1 MNRTGSHDGTGL
13 RQMTAK
19 DRAGPPPAGLR
30 GWLIV
35 PAIGLLASLALNA
48 VGVIRLLV
56 SFGENIT
63 PERGTYACTI
73 GVLHGLAALGEIPIL
88 AAVGIPFLIPVLR
101 GLTALGENVAQGYG
115 AYAFPALAIG
125 IALQL
130 YLVIAAVRFFGKRQ
144 SAPRTYIRLLVFAFA
159 ASLYLFA
166 LRLAL
171 FGADNV
177 LALVVSLRVS
187 GLLAAGIAAAIWIPY
202 FKRSARVRATFVQ
215 EDNPCLPYKI
225 VLPMRYLIRRR
236 ISWLAFTVVALCVFI
251 VVVVMTVMTGLV
263 QEFKEK
269 NHAFVGDCVV
279 GTKSLVG
286 FPYYEEFMAI
296 LEESELVAGV
306 SPVVKNY
313 AFLHLADYDVKRGVE
328 IMGLDPV
335 LHGRTTNF
343 GQTLHFRT
351 DEPDKAFVPIYDP
364 NASGCVW
371 GIDLFLLRNAQGQ
384 YSYGARPPQLSVTL
398 TCFPLNARGAP
409 ARAGAG
415 LVNSQKFYYSDNSR
429 SGIARVDGS
438 LVYIPLE
445 EAQRLCM
452 GGTEKRVNVIHVAFR
467 PGVGVEKGTARVAEL
482 WRQFKQAKADAPDS
496 FLLDTVTVQDWKGY
510 RRAYIAPMEKEQVL
524 LSLMFVLVGITT
536 VFIVFVVFYMIISH
550 KRKDIGVL
558 KSVGAS
564 QLGVLSLFSAF
575 AFAIGLLGSCIGAH
589 LGWLFLAKIN
599 GIEQWLFERFG
610 FQLWDRSIYV
620 IGDIPHRLEF
630 KVLAVI
636 VFCAIASCL
645 VGALVPGYLAARLRP
660 VETLHALRT

>member
-1 MNRTGSHDGTGL
+1 VY
-13 RQMTAK
+13 K
-19 DRAGPPPAGLR
+19 
-30 GWLIV
+30 LI
-35 PAIGLLASLALNA
+35 L
-48 VGVIRLLV
+48 
-56 SFGENIT
+56 
-63 PERGTYACTI
+63 TI
-73 GVLHGLAALGEIPIL
+73 
-88 AAVGIPFLIPVLR
+88 
-101 GLTALGENVAQGYG
+101 
-115 AYAFPALAIG
+115 
-125 IALQL
+125 
-130 YLVIAAVRFFGKRQ
+130 
-144 SAPRTYIRLLVFAFA
+144 
-159 ASLYLFA
+159 
-166 LRLAL
+166 
-171 FGADNV
+171 
-177 LALVVSLRVS
+177 
-187 GLLAAGIAAAIWIPY
+187 
-202 FKRSARVRATFVQ
+202 
-215 EDNPCLPYKI
+215 
-225 VLPMRYLIRRR
+225 RYLLKRR
-236 ISWLAFTVVALCVFI
+236 ITHFAMAAVALCVFM

-263 QEFKEK
+263 QEFKDK

-313 AFLHLADYDVKRGVE
+313 AFLHLADYDAKRGVE

-343 GQTLHFRT
+343 GQTLHFRA

-364 NASGCVW
+364 NAVGCVW
-371 GIDLFLLRNAQGQ
+371 GIDLFLFRNAQGQ
-384 YSYGARPPQLSVTL
+384 YTYGARPPQLSVTM

-415 LVNSQKFYYSDNSR
+415 LVNSQTFLYSDNSR

-452 GGTEKRVNVIHVAFR
+452 GGAEKRVNVIHVAFR
-467 PGVGVEKGTARVAEL
+467 PGVGVEKGTVRVAEI
-482 WRQFKQAKADAPDS
+482 WRRFKQSKADAPDS

-510 RRAYIAPMEKEQVL
+510 RRAFIAPMEKEQVL

-550 KRKDIGVL
+550 KKRDIGVL

-564 QLGVLSLFSAF
+564 QLGVLSLFSGF
-575 AFAIGLLGSCIGAH
+575 AFCVGLIGSCAGAL

-599 GIEQWLFERFG
+599 AIEQWLFEHFG

-620 IGDIPHRLEF
+620 IGEIPHHVAF
-630 KVLAVI
+630 NVLAVI
-636 VFCAIASCL
+636 MLSAIASCL
-645 VGALVPGYLAARLRP
+645 IGALIPGYLAARLRP

>member
-1 MNRTGSHDGTGL
+1 MSDIHRG
-13 RQMTAK
+13 QMTRDK
-19 DRAGPPPAGLR
+19 RVDPRLVGIR
-30 GWLIV
+30 GWLLL
-35 PAIGLLASLALNA
+35 PAIGLVVSTLVSILLACVGIVCALL
-48 VGVIRLLV
+48 GVLNVRRLLSSLRETV
-56 SFGENIT
+56 QSD
-63 PERGTYACTI
+63 Y
-73 GVLHGLAALGEIPIL
+73 GVCL
-88 AAVGIPFLIPVLR
+88 V
-101 GLTALGENVAQGYG
+101 
-115 AYAFPALAIG
+115 PAIAIG
-125 IALQL
+125 A
-130 YLVIAAVRFFGKRQ
+130 VILSYCCVACWRFFKKRK
-144 SAPRTYIRLLVFAFA
+144 SAPRTYIRLLAFVFV

-166 LRLAL
+166 LRLVV
-171 FGADNV
+171 FGADGV
-177 LALVVSLRVS
+177 LALVFSLGAYRP
-187 GLLAAGIAAAIWIPY
+187 LAAGIAAAIWIPY
-202 FKRSARVRATFVQ
+202 FKMSARVRATFVQ
-215 EDNPCLPYKI
+215 EDSPCLPYKI

-296 LEESELVAGV
+296 LDESELVAGV

-313 AFLHLADYDVKRGVE
+313 AFLHLADYDAKRGVE

-335 LHGRTTNF
+335 RHGRTTNF
-343 GQTLHFRT
+343 DQTLHFRA
-351 DEPDKAFVPIYDP
+351 DEPNKAFVPIYDP
-364 NASGCVW
+364 NALGCVW

-384 YSYGARPPQLSVTL
+384 YSYGARPPHLSVTL

-415 LVNSQKFYYSDNSR
+415 LVNSQKFLYSDNSR

-467 PGVGVEKGTARVAEL
+467 PGVSVAKGTARVAEL
-482 WRQFKQAKADAPDS
+482 WRHFKEAKADAPNS

-510 RRAYIAPMEKEQVL
+510 RRAFIAPMEKEQVL

-550 KRKDIGVL
+550 KKRDIGVL

-564 QLGVLSLFSAF
+564 QVGILSLFSGF
-575 AFAIGLLGSCIGAH
+575 ALAIGFLGSCIGAH

-599 GIEQWLFERFG
+599 AIEQWLFEHFG

-620 IGDIPHRLEF
+620 IGEIPHHVEF
-630 KVLAVI
+630 HVLAVI
-636 VFCAIASCL
+636 MLSAIVSCL
-645 VGALVPGYLAARLRP
+645 VGALIPGYLAARLRP